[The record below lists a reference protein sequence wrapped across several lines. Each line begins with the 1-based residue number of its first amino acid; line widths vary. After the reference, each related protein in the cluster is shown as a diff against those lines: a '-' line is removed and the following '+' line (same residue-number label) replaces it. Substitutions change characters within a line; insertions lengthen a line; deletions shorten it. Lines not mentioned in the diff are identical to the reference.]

1 MYKHALLATDLSD
14 ENQDTLM
21 KARKFADL
29 FSAKLSIVHAV
40 EPIVNYGYVGLTE
53 LEDQLINEAK
63 QALAQIGERLSV
75 APEDQWI
82 AIGPSKREIL
92 SMAEEL
98 KCDLIIIGSHS
109 EHGLADLLGST
120 TNGVLHQ
127 SHCDVLTIRHWKGMK
142 ASKAK

>member
-1 MYKHALLATDLSD
+1 MYNHMLLATDLSD

-21 KARKFADL
+21 KAKEFAAM
-29 FSAKLSIVHAV
+29 FSARLSIVHAV

-53 LEDQLINEAK
+53 LEDQLVSEAK
-63 QALAQIGERLSV
+63 QALAKVGSKLGIS
-75 APEDQWI
+75 PEDQWI
-82 AIGPSKREIL
+82 AVGPSKREIL

-98 KCDLIIIGSHS
+98 KCDLVIIGSHS
-109 EHGLADLLGST
+109 EHGFADLLGST

-142 ASKAK
+142 KQKTD